1 LLSDVKRSNRACL
14 ARWLRSRARL
24 RVDVSASV
32 AHMLERGSTKA
43 QLFSFI
49 NGSTRREAQ
58 AGSCFP

>member
-1 LLSDVKRSNRACL
+1 
-14 ARWLRSRARL
+14 
-24 RVDVSASV
+24 
-32 AHMLERGSTKA
+32 MLERGSTKA